1 MLRWRA
7 APSKHPPRT
16 HCLKPATLVLRGSL
30 RSHLR
35 MRVAA
40 LRPLRGNFFGNLMMV
55 RVAAMCRPSLA
66 QACRAA
72 TPTALMLRWLWP
84 KDKASKHPPR
94 TPALSPQPSSFEAPV
109 GHLRMR
115 VALLQPAAQRTQL
128 APAFRT
134 RHPAAPSPNPI
145 AIKNPGHRLRK
156 LRRSR
161 GSTCPWYDLQSVSIT
176 IRGHGYSD
184 GAL

>member
-16 HCLKPATLVLRGSL
+16 PCLKPATLVLRGSL

-72 TPTALMLRWLWP
+72 TPTALMLRCFWP

-94 TPALSPQPSSFEAPV
+94 TLPQARTPRPS
-109 GHLRMR
+109 R
-115 VALLQPAAQRTQL
+115 VASLPPQDEGCCVAARSPANAACTGIQN
-128 APAFRT
+128 P
-134 RHPAAPSPNPI
+134 APSTQRPHLP
-145 AIKNPGHRLRK
+145 KSHRYQKPRPPLTQASPFTRQH
-156 LRRSR
+156 L
-161 GSTCPWYDLQSVSIT
+161 PV
-176 IRGHGYSD
+176 
-184 GAL
+184 A